1 MDTSKTEG
9 EKLHKFVTTFNPKSI
24 DHSAMKIINLI
35 VDFPVQKTRQMKLMQ
50 FKVRDAFFDEDEDFE
65 QGRKRRFKELQLK
78 IRKRI
83 KELFKGNPH
92 AKIESSIPVL
102 PTMPKN
108 IQSAVGKNR
117 GLFKDNNKEKAK
129 NFTKERVN
137 E

>member
-1 MDTSKTEG
+1 METSKTEA